1 MKAISKPID
10 TSLNFMQAKKLISD
24 SKPKCLVIPE
34 SYSHPPPGGHAYPA
48 ASDLC
53 IDVNIPTY
61 KYNKFDIIKLPV
73 ERTFEN
79 INIDQA
85 LAGSLVPS
93 EIRPGVALATITGKL
108 VVRDNRYTLMPISV
122 VKVEPDSSTKGKAKK
137 ESSTKIALADQR
149 PNHYL
154 FGKLNTSEFVQKLA
168 AQGIVDAK
176 VETGANGGF
185 PVQIHLPA
193 EDILIQVEESSTH
206 ILYDQSEN
214 STPQET
220 ENLREKVKQA
230 FLACINKF

>member
-1 MKAISKPID
+1 M
-10 TSLNFMQAKKLISD
+10 ISD
-24 SKPKCLVIPE
+24 SRPKCLVIPD

-61 KYNKFDIIKLPV
+61 KYNKLDIIKLPV

-79 INIDQA
+79 ISIDQA
-85 LAGSLVPS
+85 LAESLVPS

-108 VVRDNRYTLMPISV
+108 VVRDNRYTMMPISV
-122 VKVEPDSSTKGKAKK
+122 VKKEPDAATSSKSKAKK
-137 ESSTKIALADQR
+137 EKSGSGSCKIALSDQR

-154 FGKLNTSEFVQKLA
+154 FGKLNTSEFVQKLSA
-168 AQGIVDAK
+168 YGIVDAK

-214 STPQET
+214 STPQQT
-220 ENLREKVKQA
+220 EALREKVKQA